1 MGLTAGFWLIILG
14 IALYVGLTI
23 LAIAITNNREDGTP
37 LWEPILLSIL
47 LTPVLAIMF
56 EMLKPYKIK

>member
-1 MGLTAGFWLIILG
+1 MGLATGFWIILLS

-23 LAIAITNNREDGTP
+23 LAVAITNNREDGTP
-37 LWEPILLSIL
+37 LWEPLLLSIL